1 MNNNNNA
8 VVESTKTQ
16 LVELFM
22 DLNKLESKTKT
33 KAKTKEKS
41 SPQQK
46 LAARR
51 AIEQHLEKK
60 RLAHDLEDYWFD
72 S

>member
-8 VVESTKTQ
+8 VIQTTKPNF
-16 LVELFM
+16 LHMIEDSSGL
-22 DLNKLESKTKT
+22 KIKK
-33 KAKTKEKS
+33 KEKS
-41 SPQQK
+41 TPQQK

-51 AIEQHLEKK
+51 AIEQHFEKK
-60 RLAHDLEDYWFD
+60 RLKSDIEDYWFD

>member
-8 VVESTKTQ
+8 VVQSTKNQ

-22 DLNKLESKTKT
+22 DINKLDT

-41 SPQQK
+41 TPQQK

-51 AIEQHLEKK
+51 AIEQHFEKK
-60 RLAHDLEDYWFD
+60 RLQHDLDDYWFD
-72 S
+72 G

>member
-8 VVESTKTQ
+8 VVQSTKTQ

-22 DLNKLESKTKT
+22 DFNKLGSKTKT
-33 KAKTKEKS
+33 KEKS
-41 SPQQK
+41 TPQQK

-51 AIEQHLEKK
+51 AIEQHFEKK
-60 RLAHDLEDYWFD
+60 RLKHDLEDYWFD

>member
-8 VVESTKTQ
+8 VVQSTKTQ

-22 DLNKLESKTKT
+22 DFNKLDS

-41 SPQQK
+41 TPQQK

-51 AIEQHLEKK
+51 AIEQHFEKK
-60 RLAHDLEDYWFD
+60 RLEHDLEDYWFD
-72 S
+72 G

>member
-8 VVESTKTQ
+8 VVQSTKTQ

-22 DLNKLESKTKT
+22 DFNKLDSKAKV
-33 KAKTKEKS
+33 KTKEKS
-41 SPQQK
+41 TPQQK

-51 AIEQHLEKK
+51 AIEQHFEKK
-60 RLAHDLEDYWFD
+60 RLEHDLEDYWFD
-72 S
+72 G

>member
-8 VVESTKTQ
+8 VVESTKSQ

-22 DLNKLESKTKT
+22 DFNKLEPKVKE
-33 KAKTKEKS
+33 KEKS
-41 SPQQK
+41 TPQQK

-51 AIEQHLEKK
+51 AIEQHFEKK
-60 RLAHDLEDYWFD
+60 RLEQDLEDYWFD
-72 S
+72 D